1 MGNVQSISRSAL
13 RSRAETSAQDYA
25 DRNGEPA
32 VVYLV
37 FGGYEARPA
46 SAPEPRG
53 ANRKL
58 ATLYPRAVPENGSH
72 ADDPAPKPR
81 AKGRRAKGAR

>member
-1 MGNVQSISRSAL
+1 MAGNVQSITRSAL

-32 VVYLV
+32 VVYMV

-46 SAPEPRG
+46 SAPEPKG
-53 ANRKL
+53 ANRRL
-58 ATLYPRAVPENGSH
+58 ATLYPRAAAAPGENGEH
-72 ADDPAPKPR
+72 QPR
-81 AKGRRAKGAR
+81 RKGKKAKGPK